1 MKPIE
6 LAALVLACLIAL
18 AGCSNRPSDPL
29 SPSIVG
35 VITNDETSVISLADG
50 TTFDIHGARGL
61 AGNGR
66 PPSGQLLLA
75 GEHDGERW
83 YFHIPAESRRCPF
96 TFGSYGDAWEEED
109 SFVFEVGFR
118 LPKADDFEPLRGS
131 RDIEDPVFCMLCIN
145 EQGEVIGEAG

>member
-1 MKPIE
+1 M
-6 LAALVLACLIAL
+6 ALVLACPFFVA
-18 AGCSNRPSDPL
+18 CSDRPSDPL

-96 TFGSYGDAWEEED
+96 AASYGDAWEEED
-109 SFVFEVGFR
+109 GFVFEVGFR

-131 RDIEDPVFCMLCIN
+131 RDVENPVLRTLCVN
-145 EQGEVIGEAG
+145 EHGEVIGEAG